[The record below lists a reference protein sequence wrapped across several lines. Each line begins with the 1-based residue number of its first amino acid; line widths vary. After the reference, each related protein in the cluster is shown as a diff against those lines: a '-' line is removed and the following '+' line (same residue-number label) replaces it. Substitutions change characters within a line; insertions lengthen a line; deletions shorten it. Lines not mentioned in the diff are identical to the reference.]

1 MADQI
6 KIPDNVILKVIDGP
20 DQGME
25 FKISNKT
32 ISIGRSDTCDFVLSD
47 KYTSNKHCQVVFRND
62 HFTVIDL
69 GSLNKTKVNNKIY
82 VQKNLRKDDVISI
95 GKTKI
100 AFCWDDMDETVLEGI
115 EDILASDDGSDAVS
129 ID

>member
-1 MADQI
+1 MGDQI
-6 KIPDNVILKVIDGP
+6 KVPDNVLLKVIDGP
-20 DQGME
+20 DQGKE
-25 FKISNKT
+25 FKIKNKT
-32 ISIGRSDTCDFVLSD
+32 ISIGRSDACDFRISD
-47 KYTSNKHCQVVFRND
+47 KFASNKHCQVVFRND

-100 AFCWDDMDETVLEGI
+100 TFCWDDMDETVLDGI
-115 EDILASDDGSDAVS
+115 EDILASADDSEAASMD
-129 ID
+129 